1 LDEKCARCKDAKGK
15 SKGGKTET
23 QEEGNAGRRER
34 KGAKAQGRK
43 GEEKKGRRKQEEKW
57 EGDVRRGRKTDQR
70 C

>member
-1 LDEKCARCKDAKGK
+1 MHYTLNEKCYRCKDAKGK

-43 GEEKKGRRKQEEKW
+43 GEEKKRKE
-57 EGDVRRGRKTDQR
+57 RN
-70 C
+70 